1 MAETD
6 WQKVVVGLRLLYA
19 GPTKRQLILAGALAV
34 SLDPATPSPV
44 AAALLRT
51 HLAEPLRLRDSPLI
65 DEPEY
70 EYLARVAAETTMR
83 IPKLEEIQSR
93 DILNA
98 WLEVVWA
105 RRSVSCLERLVPE
118 VGDVVVTATRR
129 QPEEDRYGQV
139 SSIRADGR
147 LNFRGGRGRGAR
159 PHIVKRIVKSS
170 DSDHAELVL
179 KAREEVVNHDP
190 YPERVTDGDLARL
203 EPWKVTRHPSLADR
217 EALRETLHKAAE
229 ERPMQVVLE
238 KHPSLLANVV
248 TGNHG
253 TWVRPQ
259 VRFGDQYIP
268 DFLIG
273 SRTSAGLRW
282 HLVELE
288 SPAKRLTNPGNG
300 RESPTLRQAIN
311 QIQDWREW
319 LKVNLLSARQKL
331 PGITVD
337 ARGLIIMGREDLTD
351 SASEIRD
358 RWSTNARIEIRTYDW
373 LVRAAE
379 RGDLMVRGLL
389 DNETGD
395 LDGDDW

>member
-1 MAETD
+1 MAET
-6 WQKVVVGLRLLYA
+6 
-19 GPTKRQLILAGALAV
+19 
-34 SLDPATPSPV
+34 PAPV
-44 AAALLRT
+44 AAALLRA
-51 HLAEPLRLRDSPLI
+51 HLTEPLRLRESPLI

-70 EYLARVAAETTMR
+70 EYLARVAAETTMH
-83 IPKLEEIQSR
+83 IPKLEEIKSR

-98 WLEVVWA
+98 WLEVAWA
-105 RRSVSCLERLVPE
+105 RRSVSCLERLLPE
-118 VGDVVVTATRR
+118 VGDVAITAARR
-129 QPEEDRYGQV
+129 QAEEDRYGQV

-159 PHIVKRIVKSS
+159 PHMVKRIVKSS
-170 DSDHAELVL
+170 DGDHADLVL

-190 YPERVTDGDLARL
+190 YPERVTNSDLVRL
-203 EPWKVTRHPSLADR
+203 ERWKVTRHPSPADR

-238 KHPSLLANVV
+238 KHPSLLANLVP
-248 TGNHG
+248 GNHG

-259 VRFGDQYIP
+259 VRFGDQYVP

-273 SRTSAGLRW
+273 SRTSGGLRW

-288 SPAKRLTNPGNG
+288 SPAKRLTNPRDG

-311 QIQDWREW
+311 QIRDWREW
-319 LKVNLLSARQKL
+319 LKVNLLSARQTL

-337 ARGLIIMGREDLTD
+337 AKSLIIMGREDVMD
-351 SASEIRD
+351 SASTIRD
-358 RWSTNARIEIRTYDW
+358 DWSRDARIEIRTYDW
-373 LVRAAE
+373 LLRAAE
-379 RGDLMVRGLL
+379 RRDVMVRGLL